1 LVEVEEAGDPEK
13 AVEVKAP
20 VEGEGAHYRGN
31 AYVPHVKPSYRIPVE
46 WLAFR

>member
-1 LVEVEEAGDPEK
+1 LVEVEEVGDPEK
-13 AVEVKAP
+13 AVGGKAP

-31 AYVPHVKPSYRIPVE
+31 AYVPHAKPSFLIPME